1 MSDNA
6 ASTDSTGKQRERLII
21 FDTTLRDGEQ
31 APGCSMSL
39 REKLRLGAALAELG
53 VDVLEAGFPAAS
65 PGDYESVRRIAE
77 EVHGPVICG
86 LARCQ
91 EQDIER
97 ATAALEPARSKR
109 LHVFVATSAIHR
121 EYKLNMAR
129 QEILKRAVDS
139 VEMARQHFDDVEFS
153 AEDAA
158 RTELDFLTEIVTAAI
173 EAGATTINIPDTVGY
188 TAPAEFL
195 SVFRH
200 LKQHVPNID
209 RATLS
214 VHCHN
219 DLGMAVAN
227 SLAAVQG
234 GARQIECTINGI
246 GERAGNC
253 SLEEIVMA
261 VRTRNDLF
269 PFDTGIETTRLY
281 PTSRMVCTITGLH
294 VQRNKAIV
302 GDNAFAHEAG
312 IHQHG
317 MLKHSETYEIMRP
330 QDVGISR
337 TNLVLG
343 KHSGRHALRDRVHD
357 LGFDLEDTEVD
368 RVFAEFKKL
377 ADQKKEVFDSDIEAI
392 VLHRETDDRG
402 PWQLEDMQVTAGT
415 GRTSTASVRLRHRD
429 GRQVEE
435 AAVGAGPVEAVFTA
449 LELAAGVKPVLCDF
463 DIRSV
468 SVGEDAQGDVSV
480 TVEHDGTRFRGQGL
494 ETDVIEAS
502 AKAFLHALNR
512 IVRLSGATTDAE
524 SRKQST
530 ARGAA

>member
-1 MSDNA
+1 
-6 ASTDSTGKQRERLII
+6 
-21 FDTTLRDGEQ
+21 
-31 APGCSMSL
+31 
-39 REKLRLGAALAELG
+39 
-53 VDVLEAGFPAAS
+53 
-65 PGDYESVRRIAE
+65 
-77 EVHGPVICG
+77 
-86 LARCQ
+86 
-91 EQDIER
+91 
-97 ATAALEPARSKR
+97 
-109 LHVFVATSAIHR
+109 
-121 EYKLNMAR
+121 
-129 QEILKRAVDS
+129 
-139 VEMARQHFDDVEFS
+139 
-153 AEDAA
+153 
-158 RTELDFLTEIVTAAI
+158 
-173 EAGATTINIPDTVGY
+173 
-188 TAPAEFL
+188 
-195 SVFRH
+195 
-200 LKQHVPNID
+200 
-209 RATLS
+209 
-214 VHCHN
+214 
-219 DLGMAVAN
+219 
-227 SLAAVQG
+227 
-234 GARQIECTINGI
+234 
-246 GERAGNC
+246 
-253 SLEEIVMA
+253 VMA